1 MGVIGQEIEGY
12 VVDQINARQV
22 LHGSGKSTNRNTDQI
37 SVLNAN
43 SSWISLASG
52 VSISG
57 SKLTELGLST
67 SFEGMGLAKAN
78 VLFAGTSK
86 SSTQGLKQ
94 KDGFLGDHRNSS
106 YTYGDYGYSPMPG
119 ITSVDVKTL
128 NRGSLKKAT
137 VKIKINNRQ
146 QFDIIDVLY
155 LRLGYTVLLE
165 WGNSLF
171 TSNGHN
177 KLLVEGTLLENT
189 FFNSAFGGN
198 RSYRDILPFI
208 TQYRDKYNGNYDA
221 LLGKVSNFNWSFNP
235 DGSYDA
241 EITIISLGDVIES
254 LKLNIPT
261 NKQLNA
267 FILKVT
273 NELTPSTS
281 DVPVTDTGTTVTD
294 TGTTVT
300 DTGPTVA
307 NTGATVS
314 GNQQLATV
322 LKDAGYTPGTFLYE
336 WALIQGTIEGYG
348 PAKNLATR
356 QNNPGNLRGANYPN
370 LDPGATKVGGFAKF
384 STKELGAKAMVQ
396 FFLIKWSNG
405 DYPGTLTNG
414 SGNDSKA
421 YRLKYK
427 VPASLDIAGKKINVN
442 AEQFYY
448 IYAPPSDSNDTELY
462 INTVVNSLKKKFPGF
477 TRNEKLI
484 NWINK

>member
-12 VVDQINARQV
+12 AVDQIKARQV

-52 VSISG
+52 VSISK

-78 VLFAGTSK
+78 ILFSGTSK

-94 KDGFLGDHRNSS
+94 KEGFLGDHRDSS

-165 WGNSLF
+165 WGNSLY
-171 TSNGHN
+171 TTTGHD
-177 KLLVEGTLLENT
+177 KQLVEDTLLENL
-189 FFNSAFGGN
+189 FFSSAFN
-198 RSYRDILPFI
+198 KNSSYRDILPPI
-208 TQYRDKYNGNYDA
+208 AQYRDKYNGNYDA
-221 LLGKVSNFNWSFNP
+221 LLGKVSNFNWSFNH

-267 FILKVT
+267 FILKVSG
-273 NELTPSTS
+273 EIAATPSVVPPAVPPVVSPVVTPAGTPIAPTS
-281 DVPVTDTGTTVTD
+281 GAVPILPGNYSTSNDNNPFNLRQNGGDITKQFNGALGKKADPGNDYFVVF
-294 TGTTVT
+294 
-300 DTGPTVA
+300 
-307 NTGATVS
+307 NTIDNGVR
-314 GNQQLATV
+314 
-322 LKDAGYTPGTFLYE
+322 AGM
-336 WALIQGTIEGYG
+336 
-348 PAKNLATR
+348 KNLSNYFVTKR
-356 QNNPGNLRGANYPN
+356 LRTLNNILTVYCPGYSTSYKNYILGKMKAWDPSVTWTSTLPDFKGNLETNASTITMFRTLVKAIFTFEGGDSKYLTNIDSFPIPN
-370 LDPGATKVGGFAKF
+370 L
-384 STKELGAKAMVQ
+384 
-396 FFLIKWSNG
+396 
-405 DYPGTLTNG
+405 
-414 SGNDSKA
+414 
-421 YRLKYK
+421 
-427 VPASLDIAGKKINVN
+427 
-442 AEQFYY
+442 
-448 IYAPPSDSNDTELY
+448 
-462 INTVVNSLKKKFPGF
+462 
-477 TRNEKLI
+477 
-484 NWINK
+484 